1 MTRTINKRWFVDMVL
16 GRLATGAV
24 VAVCCVFLPSC
35 AALFPP
41 KLEETMQSLASAPSC
56 CAVAK
61 DFTYEPLEFP
71 GTTSFD
77 ISAES
82 PAFDFPTGRSFFKA
96 FELPKQALPYTITI
110 KGYPGN
116 HVPAQR
122 HHRKPE
128 RYSVFVP
135 VVMLLDRDHAVTRLI
150 DERAVRRVDW
160 TLLPPVRLGMEL
172 TITVGPENQ
181 NERFLVVFTPR
192 RLLGGVTVATKP
204 HAILLPTGGAL
215 PTGLRKRVDMH
226 HAPVGDLK
234 LRLRRPRRNSSE

>member
-1 MTRTINKRWFVDMVL
+1 MIRAKNERRFVDMVL

-24 VAVCCVFLPSC
+24 VAVCCVFLTSC
-35 AALFPP
+35 AAFFPP
-41 KLEETMQSLASAPSC
+41 TLEETIQSLASAPNC
-56 CAVAK
+56 CAAAK
-61 DFTYEPLEFP
+61 DFAYEPLEFP

-96 FELPKQALPYTITI
+96 FELPKQAVPYTITI

-116 HVPAQR
+116 HVPAQQ
-122 HHRKPE
+122 HHWKPE

-150 DERAVRRVDW
+150 DEKAVRRVDW

-172 TITVGPENQ
+172 TVTVKPENQ

-192 RLLGGVTVATKP
+192 RLLGGFTVATKP
-204 HAILLPTGGAL
+204 HAILFPGGGAF
-215 PTGLRKRVDMH
+215 PTGLRKRVDMY

-234 LRLRRPRRNSSE
+234 ITLAEAGPK